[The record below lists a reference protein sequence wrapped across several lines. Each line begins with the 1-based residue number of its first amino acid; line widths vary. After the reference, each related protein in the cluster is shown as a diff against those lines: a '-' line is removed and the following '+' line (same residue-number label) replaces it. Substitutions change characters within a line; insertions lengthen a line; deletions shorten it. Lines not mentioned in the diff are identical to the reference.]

1 VAHGHRHEGPRPHV
15 GGHVIMA
22 EDPHPMSSVLVMA
35 DIEQNIGLEG
45 ISTHHF
51 IWEIFLL

>member
-22 EDPHPMSSVLVMA
+22 EDPHPMSSVLVTA